1 MLDAARRAVELSRG
15 KKVGGL
21 DPDNETALAL
31 TRLLEIMGEAAGRV
45 TPELRERYPEVP
57 WRDIGDTRNRV
68 IHQYFD
74 VDMEIV
80 EAIVRDDL
88 PPLAEQLETILK
100 EMRKTGGSD
109 DD

>member
-1 MLDAARRAVELSRG
+1 M
-15 KKVGGL
+15 GGL

-31 TRLLEIMGEAAGRV
+31 ARLLEIMGEAAGRV
-45 TPELRERYPEVP
+45 TRELRGRYPEIP

-80 EAIVRDDL
+80 EAIVRNDL
-88 PPLAEQLETILK
+88 PPLAERLEAILR
-100 EMRKTGGSD
+100 EMEQTGGSD
-109 DD
+109 DV